1 MKTFLLVCEGGLKPD
16 LQAFV
21 NRLDDGARMYAFD
34 EHARF
39 IKSGLDVPTLTERFM
54 QVAGSTLFFLTEV
67 GEADYKG
74 RMVGPFWDF
83 LEGEPLASA
92 A

>member
-1 MKTFLLVCEGGLKPD
+1 MKIFLLVCEAGSRSD

-21 NRLDDGARMYAFD
+21 NRLDDGARMYAFG
-34 EHARF
+34 EQARF
-39 IKSGLDVPTLTERFM
+39 IRSGLDVATLTDRFM
-54 QVAGSTLFFLTEV
+54 QVAGPALFFLTEV

-83 LEGEPLASA
+83 LEVEPLASA